1 MLRTAEALQS
11 ISPPSS
17 ALQPA
22 LHQTSPPGCYS
33 ETANSTGSKEKYN
46 LFQICHSYGLD
57 SNEYHPP
64 VVQARKLSFYLISS
78 LRITLHLLSLSIHSQ
93 VLLVLMAEHLCHVS
107 PPLRPHS
114 CSPVTFL
121 SCHWPPCRGMALV
134 SSVEW
139 ILSPFCSWTQCGL
152 FFLPLMQILSDHS
165 LLKSV
170 QGPPIAL
177 RITSKLL
184 KWYTSPPGPCL
195 ILEWKLS
202 PLLHPTEQR
211 SPTKFLA
218 VPIRKL
224 FSLTSNACSF
234 FCLKWAFHTFL
245 HFNFYII

>member
-22 LHQTSPPGCYS
+22 LHRTSPPGCHL
-33 ETANSTGSKEKYN
+33 ETADSSGSKEKYN

-57 SNEYHPP
+57 SNEYHLPM
-64 VVQARKLSFYLISS
+64 VQARKLSFYLISS

-121 SCHWPPCRGMALV
+121 SPATGLPAGGWPSCPVWSGFSLH
-134 SSVEW
+134 SVARP
-139 ILSPFCSWTQCGL
+139 SVAF

-184 KWYTSPPGPCL
+184 KWCTSPPGP
-195 ILEWKLS
+195 
-202 PLLHPTEQR
+202 
-211 SPTKFLA
+211 A
-218 VPIRKL
+218 
-224 FSLTSNACSF
+224 
-234 FCLKWAFHTFL
+234 
-245 HFNFYII
+245 